1 MPLSHPDAHLS
12 APPVPPQRPHT
23 LTRSDGTVVED
34 PWYWLRERDD
44 PAVRTH
50 LEAENAYTEAL
61 FAPLTPLVDTLFDGI
76 KGRIIETD
84 ASVPVLDDG
93 WLYYRRTVEG
103 QQYGIQCRR
112 PAPAGVTDAGDLPDS
127 HRLPVDPHDPPA
139 DEVVL
144 LDGNVEAEGH
154 PYFSL
159 GVFSISRDHRLA
171 VVGVDTDGG
180 EVLRLSVRDLATGE
194 TIEEVTDRA
203 TYGCAWFDDDATF
216 LYLVPDEAWR
226 PYQVWR
232 HRIGSPAGSDE
243 LVLQEDDER
252 FWVGLGRT
260 RSEAFVVIHLGTK
273 VVDEV
278 HLIDAGEPERAP
290 RCVVPRSLGVEASVE
305 HRGEHLYLVT
315 NRDGATDFKLCT
327 VGLDDVDP
335 AHWVD
340 LVPHRPGVRLED
352 ADVFRDHLV
361 LSERTGGRT
370 QVRLCDPDTGEGE
383 VLTFDEDVYTAGLGT
398 VTSFEARTLRLGY
411 GSLTT
416 PMQVIDLD
424 TATGERRLLKQQEVR
439 GGYDRDRFA
448 TSRTW
453 ARSHDGVE
461 VPVSIVHRADVAHD
475 GNAPCLVYAY
485 GAYEASMDPLFSSA
499 RLELLERGMVF
510 AIAHVRGGGE
520 MGRGW
525 YEQGRMQHKGNTFH
539 DLVACVEH
547 LIDTGVAD
555 PARVAVRGGSAGG
568 MTVGGAL
575 NLRPELFAAA
585 VAEVPFVD
593 VITTM
598 SDPTIPL
605 TVTEYDEWGDPA
617 DPDVQ
622 RVMATYSPY
631 DNVRSGPYPA
641 MYVTAGLNDPR
652 VQYWEPAKWV
662 ARLRGSTTSGR
673 PIVLETELEAGHGG
687 RSGRYDAWRD
697 EAKVLA
703 FVLAAL
709 DVAGAPALDVAGV
722 PVLGEAG

>member
-1 MPLSHPDAHLS
+1 MPLHRPDLT
-12 APPVPPQRPHT
+12 APLAPKRPHT
-23 LTRSDGTVVED
+23 ITRSDGTVVED
-34 PWYWLRERDD
+34 PWYWLRERED
-44 PAVRTH
+44 PAVRAH

-61 FAPLTPLVDTLFDGI
+61 FSPLAPLVDELFAGI
-76 KGRIIETD
+76 KGRLIETD

-103 QQYGIQCRR
+103 QQYAIHCRR
-112 PAPAGVTDAGDLPDS
+112 PAPAGVTDSGDLPDS

-194 TIEEVTDRA
+194 TVEEVTDRA
-203 TYGCAWFDDDATF
+203 TYGCVWFDDDATF
-216 LYLVPDEAWR
+216 LYLVPDDAWR

-252 FWVGLGRT
+252 FWIGLGRT
-260 RSEAFVVIHLGTK
+260 RSEAFVEIALGTK

-278 HLIDAGEPERAP
+278 HLIPAGEPTGQP

-305 HRGEHLYLVT
+305 HRGELLYVVT

-327 VGLDDVDP
+327 VPVADP
-335 AHWVD
+335 DPTRWVD
-340 LVPHRPGVRLED
+340 LVAHRPGVRLEG
-352 ADVFRDHLV
+352 ADLFRDHLV

-370 QVRLCDPDTGEGE
+370 QVRLCDPETGQGD
-383 VLTFDEDVYTAGLGT
+383 VLAFDEDVYTAGLGS
-398 VTSFEARTLRLGY
+398 VTSFDARTLRLGY

-416 PMQVIDLD
+416 PSQVIDLD
-424 TATGERRLLKQQEVR
+424 TATGQRRLLKQQEVR

-448 TSRTW
+448 TFRTW
-453 ARSHDGVE
+453 ARSHDGTE
-461 VPVSIVHRADVAHD
+461 VPVSVVHRADVALD
-475 GNAPCLVYAY
+475 GTAPCLVYAY
-485 GAYEASMDPLFSSA
+485 GAYEASMDPVFSSA

-525 YEQGRMQHKGNTFH
+525 YEQGRMEHKANTFH
-539 DLVACVEH
+539 DLVACAEH
-547 LIDTGVAD
+547 LVATGVAD

-568 MTVGGAL
+568 LTVGASL
-575 NLRPELFAAA
+575 NLRPDLFAAA

-605 TVTEYDEWGDPA
+605 TVTEYDEWGDPS

-631 DNVRSGPYPA
+631 DTVRSGPYPA
-641 MYVTAGLNDPR
+641 LYVTAGLNDPR

-662 ARLRGSTTSGR
+662 ARLREATTSDR

-687 RSGRYDAWRD
+687 RSGRYDAMRD
-697 EAKVLA
+697 EAKVHA
-703 FVLAAL
+703 FLLAAL
-709 DVAGAPALDVAGV
+709 DVVAPRADAADVVAPG
-722 PVLGEAG
+722 PVG

>member
-1 MPLSHPDAHLS
+1 MTGVLMPLLPPDVA
-12 APPVPPQRPHT
+12 APVPPRRPHT
-23 LTRSDGTVVED
+23 LTRSDGTVVDD
-34 PWYWLRERDD
+34 PWYWLRERED
-44 PAVRTH
+44 PAVRAH
-50 LEAENAYTEAL
+50 LEAENAHTRAHL
-61 FAPLTPLVDTLFDGI
+61 APLDGLVEQLFQGI
-76 KGRIIETD
+76 KGRIVETD

-103 QQYGIQCRR
+103 QQYGITCRR
-112 PAPAGVTDAGDLPDS
+112 PAPAGVTDPGDLPDVD
-127 HRLPVDPHDPPA
+127 RLPVDPHDPPA

-159 GVFSISRDHRLA
+159 GVFAISRDHRLA

-180 EVLRLSVRDLATGE
+180 EVLRLSVRDLTTGE
-194 TIEEVTDRA
+194 TLEEVTDRA
-203 TYGCAWFDDDATF
+203 TYGAVWFDDHRTF
-216 LYLVPDEAWR
+216 YYLVPDEAWR

-232 HRIGSPAGSDE
+232 HRVGDPAGSDV
-243 LVLQEDDER
+243 LVVQEDDER
-252 FWVGLGRT
+252 FWLGLGRT
-260 RSEAFVVIHLGTK
+260 RSEAFVAIHRGTK
-273 VVDEV
+273 
-278 HLIDAGEPERAP
+278 LIDEWHLVPADEPDATP
-290 RCVVPRSLGVEASVE
+290 RCVVSRELGVEASVE
-305 HRGEHLYLVT
+305 HRGEQLYLVT
-315 NRDGATDFKLCT
+315 NRDGATDFKLC
-327 VGLDDVDP
+327 VAPLDDPDP
-335 AHWVD
+335 SRWVD

-370 QVRLCDPDTGEGE
+370 QVRLCDPDTGVGD
-383 VLTFDEDVYTAGLGT
+383 VLTFDEDVYTAGLGS
-398 VTSFEARTLRLGY
+398 VAAFDARTLRLGY

-416 PMQVIDLD
+416 PTQVIDLD

-448 TSRTW
+448 TFRTW
-453 ARSHDGVE
+453 ARSHDGAE
-461 VPVSIVHRADVAHD
+461 VPVSVVHRADVAHD
-475 GNAPCLVYAY
+475 GSAPCLVYAY
-485 GAYEASMDPLFSSA
+485 GAYEASMDPVFSSG

-525 YEQGRMQHKGNTFH
+525 YEQGRLEHKANTFH

-547 LIDTGVAD
+547 LVATGVAD
-555 PARVAVRGGSAGG
+555 PARIAVRGGSAGG
-568 MTVGGAL
+568 LTVGASL

-617 DPDVQ
+617 DPAVQ
-622 RVMATYSPY
+622 AVMATYSPY
-631 DNVRSGPYPA
+631 DNVHPAAYPA
-641 MYVTAGLNDPR
+641 LYVTAGLNDPR

-662 ARLRGSTTSGR
+662 ARLREATTSDR
-673 PIVLETELEAGHGG
+673 PILLETELDAGHGG
-687 RSGRYDAWRD
+687 RSGRYEAMRD
-697 EAKVLA
+697 EAKVQA
-703 FVLAAL
+703 FVLDAL
-709 DVAGAPALDVAGV
+709 GVVPRSATAG
-722 PVLGEAG
+722 

>member
-1 MPLSHPDAHLS
+1 MPLSVPAS
-12 APPVPPQRPHT
+12 PPPVPPRRPHT
-23 LTRSDGTVVED
+23 LTRSDGSTVDD
-34 PWYWLRERDD
+34 PWYWLRERED
-44 PAVRTH
+44 PAVREH
-50 LEAENAYTEAL
+50 LEAENAYTAQL
-61 FAPLTPLVDTLFDGI
+61 FAPLDGLVEQVFDGI
-76 KGRIIETD
+76 RGRIVETD

-93 WLYYRRTVEG
+93 WLYYRRTLEG
-103 QQYGIQCRR
+103 QQYPIHCRR
-112 PAPAGVTDAGDLPDS
+112 PAPAGMTDPGDLPDS
-127 HRLPVDPHDPPA
+127 HRLPVDPHDPPD

-144 LDGNVEAEGH
+144 LDANVEAEGH

-159 GVFSISRDHRLA
+159 GVFAVSRDHRRA

-180 EVLRLSVRDLATGE
+180 EVLRLSVRDLTTGA

-203 TYGCAWFDDDATF
+203 TYGCVWFDDDETF
-216 LYLVPDEAWR
+216 LYLVPDDAWR
-226 PYQVWR
+226 PHQVWR
-232 HRIGSPAGSDE
+232 HRVGSPPGSDE
-243 LVLQEDDER
+243 LVMEEPDER
-252 FWVGLGRT
+252 FWIGLGRT
-260 RSEAFVVIHLGTK
+260 RSEAFVEIHLGTK

-278 HLIDAGEPERAP
+278 HLIPADAPTAAP
-290 RCVVPRSLGVEASVE
+290 RCVVSRDLGVEAAVE
-305 HRGEHLYLVT
+305 HRGDLLHIVT

-327 VGLDDVDP
+327 VPVDDPDP
-335 AHWVD
+335 ARWVD

-352 ADVFRDHLV
+352 ADLFRDHLV

-370 QVRLCDPDTGEGE
+370 QVRLCDPETGEGE
-383 VLTFDEDVYTAGLGT
+383 VLAFDEEVYAAGLGS
-398 VTSFEARTLRLGY
+398 VASFDARTLRLGY

-416 PMQVIDLD
+416 PLQVIDLD

-439 GGYDRDRFA
+439 GGYDRTRF
-448 TSRTW
+448 SGQRLW
-453 ARSHDGVE
+453 ASSHDGVE
-461 VPVSIVHRADVAHD
+461 VPLSVVHRADVPLD
-475 GNAPCLVYAY
+475 GTAPCLVYAY

-499 RLELLERGMVF
+499 RLELLERGVVF

-525 YEQGRMQHKGNTFH
+525 YEQGRLEHKANTFH
-539 DLVACVEH
+539 DLVAAVEH
-547 LIDTGVAD
+547 LVTTGVAD

-568 MTVGGAL
+568 LTVGATL
-575 NLRPELFAAA
+575 NLRPDLFAAA

-593 VITTM
+593 VVTTM

-605 TVTEYDEWGDPA
+605 TVTEYDEWGDPSEPHLLPVIRA
-617 DPDVQ
+617 
-622 RVMATYSPY
+622 YSPY
-631 DNVRSGPYPA
+631 DNVRPAAYPA

-662 ARLRGSTTSGR
+662 ARLREATTSGR

-709 DVAGAPALDVAGV
+709 DVEDAA
-722 PVLGEAG
+722 